1 MPTPLPTMKELGGC
15 IFGKPNKPQG
25 YASRQYKGKQIGA
38 HRAVW
43 LEAYGE
49 IPEGMVVNH
58 LCHSVAAKKGMC
70 LGGERCIHR
79 SCYNLNHLELVTH
92 EENVKQGSSKL
103 RNKPYCS
110 NGHKIT
116 EDNIISR
123 KSVTKGKTTIADL
136 CKTCYE
142 INAKNSN
149 ARAKAR
155 KEARADSDI

>member
-49 IPEGMVVNH
+49 IPEGMVLDH
-58 LCHSVAAKKGMC
+58 ICHTVAAKEGMC
-70 LGGERCIHR
+70 LGGEKCIHR

-92 EENVKQGSSKL
+92 DENMARGSARL
-103 RNKPYCS
+103 RNRPFCK
-110 NGHKIT
+110 NGHPT
-116 EDNIISR
+116 TDENIKRRVNRWGDKEYHHEIC
-123 KSVTKGKTTIADL
+123 IP
-136 CKTCYE
+136 CYKQNG
-142 INAKNSN
+142 INSN